1 MNITH
6 KAWAKIISLLTP
18 PEAGTKEKGA
28 GFVEYA
34 AIIVFVGIIAALLYK
49 SNIGDRIAQ
58 GMISSINKIFSPT

>member
-18 PEAGTKEKGA
+18 PEADTKDKGA

-34 AIIVFVGIIAALLYK
+34 AIIVFVGIIAAILYK
-49 SNIGDRIAQ
+49 SEIGDRIVN
-58 GMISSINKIFSPT
+58 GMISSIDRVFSP

>member
-34 AIIVFVGIIAALLYK
+34 AIIVFVGIIAAILYK
-49 SNIGDRIAQ
+49 SEIGDRIVN
-58 GMISSINKIFSPT
+58 GMISSIDRVFSP

>member
-18 PEAGTKEKGA
+18 PEADAKEKGA

-34 AIIVFVGIIAALLYK
+34 AIIVFVGIIAAILYK
-49 SNIGDRIAQ
+49 SEIGDRIVN
-58 GMISSINKIFSPT
+58 GMISSIDRVFSP

>member
-18 PEAGTKEKGA
+18 PEADTKEKGA

-34 AIIVFVGIIAALLYK
+34 AIIVFVGIIAAILYK
-49 SNIGDRIAQ
+49 SEIGDRIVN
-58 GMISSINKIFSPT
+58 GMISSIDRVFSP

>member
-18 PEAGTKEKGA
+18 PEDETKEKGA

-34 AIIVFVGIIAALLYK
+34 AIIVFVGIIAAILYR
-49 SNIGDRIAQ
+49 SEIGDRIVN
-58 GMISSINKIFSPT
+58 GILSSIDRVFSP